1 MNLCVNSTFSCSVAE
16 FNEAFS
22 KFEDEMNKFASDFK
36 VGVVNDNEVIIM
48 LNVTDF
54 EAMETFMTS
63 PEITQWNEE
72 NNNVDILYSIER
84 MD

>member
-16 FNEAFS
+16 NNEAFS

-48 LNVTDF
+48 VNVTDF

>member
-1 MNLCVNSTFSCSVAE
+1 MNLCVNSTFSCSVSE

-48 LNVTDF
+48 VNVTDF

>member
-1 MNLCVNSTFSCSVAE
+1 MLEGSVKKMKISGISGADQ
-16 FNEAFS
+16 NY
-22 KFEDEMNKFASDFK
+22 FELIKNTEEVYDRELDES
-36 VGVVNDNEVIIM
+36 NDNEVIIM

>member
-1 MNLCVNSTFSCSVAE
+1 MNLCANSTFSCSVAE
-16 FNEAFS
+16 FMETFS
-22 KFEDEMNKFASDFK
+22 SFDDEMKKFASDFK

-48 LNVTDF
+48 VNVTDF

>member
-1 MNLCVNSTFSCSVAE
+1 MNLCVNSTFSCSVSE